1 MKNRILIVGHGFVGS
16 ALEKSLHDSVE
27 RKIVDPKYKTDVSD
41 FISFNPSLIFICV
54 PTPSKSNGSIDTSIL
69 EEVTKKCINLYPKS
83 IFVIKSTCLPNILV
97 DLKNLSKNI
106 VHNPEFLTEKN
117 AYNDFISSTFQIFG
131 GNKESCVCV
140 SNFLTD
146 HTKCEFSESYYVS
159 IEVSSLIKYTI
170 NSFLALKVIFFNQLK
185 ELFNVLEIEE
195 EYDNFINGVSLD
207 ERIGNS
213 HMKVPGPDGR
223 NGFGGACFPKD
234 TNAFIRFFSENN
246 IKLSTLEEAI
256 KFNNQIRKDYSQ
268 RLGREKEQNIDFE

>member
-16 ALEKSLHDSVE
+16 TLEKSLHDSVE
-27 RKIVDPKYKTDVSD
+27 RKIADPKYKTDVSD

-140 SNFLTD
+140 SNFLRD

-170 NSFLALKVIFFNQLK
+170 NSFLDLKVVFFNQLK
-185 ELFNVLEIEE
+185 ELFDVLEIEE

-207 ERIGNS
+207 GRIGNS